1 MKEDYPGTDKPKRN
15 EWKVVLVLVMSF
27 LLLEGLV
34 RNFAGSLSL
43 DLLNIIATPETAA
56 RIAAAPEEVRT
67 VLVVG
72 NSLSRSGV
80 DLKQLGGGGGWPQDG
95 KKLRTQAELFAPDG
109 SSVAQWDWGVKRYFA
124 NAGSHPDVI
133 LLFTGRVHLLD
144 QPVTPET
151 LGAYF
156 VGAQNLLAAARSM
169 RSNDDAIS
177 LVMGATSHLLAN
189 KDRVRTRIGY
199 SYLPGFEAAWP
210 VLTAGKDIGPKAA
223 QAEPSGGGGDP
234 SDAGSVEALR
244 RFIATAREMGAEL
257 HVISVPMPEGYQ
269 VAAPVLRL
277 LAETNTPFHD
287 LAVVPGIT
295 PDLFPDHYHLGEA
308 GAELFTEAIL
318 NSLEKGFPAGNSH

>member
-1 MKEDYPGTDKPKRN
+1 VNEAHTGTDKPKRN
-15 EWKVVLVLVMSF
+15 EWKVVLLLLMSF

-43 DLLNIIATPETAA
+43 DLLNIIATPKTAA
-56 RIAAAPEEVRT
+56 RITSAPEDVRT

-80 DLKQLGGGGGWPQDG
+80 DLKQLSEGDGWPQDG

-124 NAGSHPDVI
+124 NSGARPDVI

-156 VGAQNLLAAARSM
+156 VGAQDLPAAARSM
-169 RSNDDAIS
+169 RGNDDAIS
-177 LVMGATSHLLAN
+177 LVVGATSHLLAN

-210 VLTAGKDIGPKAA
+210 VLTAGRDIGPKAT
-223 QAEPSGGGGDP
+223 QPEPSKEGADP
-234 SDAGSVEALR
+234 SDAGTVEALK
-244 RFIATAREMGAEL
+244 RFIATARSMGSEL

-269 VAAPVLRL
+269 VAAPVRRL
-277 LAETNTPFHD
+277 LAETKTPLHD

-295 PDLFPDHYHLGEA
+295 PDLFPDHYHLGPA
-308 GAELFTEAIL
+308 GAKLFTEAIL
-318 NSLEKGFPAGNSH
+318 KSLRQGSAAGQPH